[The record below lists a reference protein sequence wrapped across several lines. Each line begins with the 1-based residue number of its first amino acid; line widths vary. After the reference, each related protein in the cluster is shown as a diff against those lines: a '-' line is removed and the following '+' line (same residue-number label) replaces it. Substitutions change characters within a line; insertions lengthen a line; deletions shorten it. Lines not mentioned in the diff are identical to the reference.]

1 MTWQGIASRILRIL
15 PPRTRFYWAARH
27 FFFGQRAVYNL
38 SHQNSRLEEVASLQ
52 FSIAVDA
59 LDNRKP
65 AQIERILDFG
75 SGANRYSW
83 RLAQRFNCRVVAVDI
98 LDSYAHYY
106 TGIKGVEYH
115 CAQSQR
121 LPVADQSIDLVWCF
135 LVLGGLPDD
144 SLPGVVRE
152 FERVLRP
159 GGMILL
165 VENVTKQPNAK
176 HWSFRSV
183 DRYCALFQHAGA
195 SQIGGFSDLS
205 EDVAIIAVQPLPS
218 IKAPR

>member
-15 PPRTRFYWAARH
+15 PPRTRLYWAARH

-52 FSIAVDA
+52 FGVAVDA
-59 LDNRKP
+59 MDKLKL

-83 RLAQRFNCRVVAVDI
+83 RLVQRFNCPVVAVDI

-106 TGIKGVEYH
+106 AGIKGVEYH
-115 CAQSQR
+115 CAQNQR
-121 LPVADQSIDLVWCF
+121 LPVPDQTIDLIWCF

-144 SLPGVVRE
+144 SLPGVVLE

-165 VENVTKQPNAK
+165 VENVTKQPDAK

-183 DRYCALFQHAGA
+183 DRYCALFQHADA
-195 SQIGGFSDLS
+195 TRIGGFRDLN
-205 EDVAIIAVQPLPS
+205 EDVAIIAVRPLTN